1 MIKRKVEHKN
11 NKKVCCYAVEEGEG
25 GGIKQRGKH
34 DHKPTKERKN
44 IITPMEKQEVSKLE
58 ERGQEGSR
66 RDGDSLWD

>member
-1 MIKRKVEHKN
+1 M
-11 NKKVCCYAVEEGEG
+11 VEERG
-25 GGIKQRGKH
+25 GVKQYGKR